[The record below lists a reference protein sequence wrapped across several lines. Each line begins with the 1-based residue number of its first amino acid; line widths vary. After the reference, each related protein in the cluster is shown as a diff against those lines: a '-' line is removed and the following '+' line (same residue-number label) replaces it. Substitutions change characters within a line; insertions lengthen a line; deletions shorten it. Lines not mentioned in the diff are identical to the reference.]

1 MKTTEKSNFGEKI
14 LTGWLEIT
22 AWNHNILK
30 IRKFLKAIIWLG
42 PKSHMDVF
50 VYFESTF
57 GGLQLTLKKF
67 MWYLGP
73 RPETTP
79 EHGFSLNFGNFYG
92 AFEGS
97 ALSFITKIYHFKK
110 ELCLYFQ
117 NIKTDPCDLVSL
129 FQNFA

>member
-1 MKTTEKSNFGEKI
+1 MKTTEKSNFCEKF
-14 LTGWLEIT
+14 LTGWLEIM
-22 AWNHNILK
+22 AWTHNNLK
-30 IRKFLKAIIWLG
+30 IRKFLRAIIWLG
-42 PKSHMDVF
+42 PNSRMDVF
-50 VYFESTF
+50 VHFESTF
-57 GGLQLTLKKF
+57 GGLQLTPKKS

-79 EHGFSLNFGNFYG
+79 KHGFLLNFCNFQG

-97 ALSFITKIYHFKK
+97 ALSFITKVYHLKK

-117 NIKTDPCDLVSL
+117 NIKTGSCDLVPL